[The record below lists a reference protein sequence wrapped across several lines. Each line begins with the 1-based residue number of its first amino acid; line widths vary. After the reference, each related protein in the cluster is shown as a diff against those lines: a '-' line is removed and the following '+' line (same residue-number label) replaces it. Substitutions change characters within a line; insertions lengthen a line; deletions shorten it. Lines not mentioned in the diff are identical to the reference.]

1 MQHAL
6 VAVGEL
12 VKRRLRLVQIVIG
25 VEKKVEVL
33 EGFSEEKALH
43 PVIELVGLDVFDLQQ
58 QQQQG
63 NRVNFNCKF
72 KLEDISWS
80 QDGSG

>member
-58 QQQQG
+58 QQQG